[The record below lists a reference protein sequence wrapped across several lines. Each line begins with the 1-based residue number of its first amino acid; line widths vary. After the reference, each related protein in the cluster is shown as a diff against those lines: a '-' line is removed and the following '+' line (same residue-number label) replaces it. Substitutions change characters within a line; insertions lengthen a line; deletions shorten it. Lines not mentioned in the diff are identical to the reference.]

1 MITRPV
7 MVAAIVLAGA
17 PLDTIL
23 KIFHPRAPG
32 FGGKVL
38 RQVQM
43 SAIPRAGLQFRGRG
57 VVSHGGNGWRA
68 TAASET
74 ERLGN

>member
-1 MITRPV
+1 MITRHM

-23 KIFHPRAPG
+23 KIFHPRALG
-32 FGGKVL
+32 FDGKVL

-43 SAIPRAGLQFRGRG
+43 SAIPRAALSISR
-57 VVSHGGNGWRA
+57 
-68 TAASET
+68 
-74 ERLGN
+74 